1 MVNQVSPILIHRD
14 LLHLGAGF
22 THATAQV
29 NHFRTALVAAGTAFV
44 ATDALKGLGHMI
56 DKGQEFVKI
65 MNQMKAGGWSPDE
78 IAHARDNAFK
88 LARTYRS
95 VSAEEIM
102 EMQREMA
109 PVLGNREEAIHVSE
123 SMTKLLQA
131 MQLQFGSE
139 KAAMFHK
146 RAR

>member
-1 MVNQVSPILIHRD
+1 MIHRD

-22 THATAQV
+22 MHATAQV
-29 NHFRTALVAAGTAFV
+29 NRFRVALVSAAGAFTA
-44 ATDALKGLGHMI
+44 TQALQGLGHMI

-65 MNQMKAGGWSPDE
+65 MNQMRAGGWQPDQ

-102 EMQREMA
+102 EMQCEMA
-109 PVLGNREEAIHVSE
+109 PVLGNREEAIHVS
-123 SMTKLLQA
+123 
-131 MQLQFGSE
+131 G
-139 KAAMFHK
+139 
-146 RAR
+146 R